1 MSKILSGGNVKEIV
15 SYMDKTGVAKQINL
29 PTNNAKKLVDNDN
42 EIINLARLVDNDELA
57 LKWKLSKDEH
67 TTLLTL
73 VNNKDKKL
81 TQKAAEDLVVD
92 GKNKEIQQNLLCCK
106 EIPNYPNYILNFNQT
121 YFHCN
126 LIAMGYKSGSN

>member
-1 MSKILSGGNVKEIV
+1 M
-15 SYMDKTGVAKQINL
+15 Q
-29 PTNNAKKLVDNDN
+29 KLVDNDN

-67 TTLLTL
+67 TTLLTP

-92 GKNKEIQQNLLCCK
+92 GKNKEILAKLVCCK
-106 EIPNYPNYILNFNQT
+106 EIQNYQIIYLILIRR
-121 YFHCN
+121 YFQSPV
-126 LIAMGYKSGSN
+126 MT